1 MLTRI
6 GFVQTEKGEKMR
18 LIDADKLRLSYW
30 VSPTSTVST
39 AGQYYFY
46 SQDEVDNA
54 PTIEA
59 EPVVRCKDCRW
70 GREACGNI
78 ECSVDCNLPPE
89 YHGYEWF
96 CPNGESRTEVEE

>member
-1 MLTRI
+1 M
-6 GFVQTEKGEKMR
+6 EKGEQMR

-54 PTIEA
+54 PTIDA
-59 EPVVRCKDCRW
+59 EPVRHGKWIRH
-70 GREACGNI
+70 RESLVYVI
-78 ECSVDCNLPPE
+78 ECSVCGQKYFNPVMQSPGI
-89 YHGYEWF
+89 YCSNCGAK
-96 CPNGESRTEVEE
+96 NGRGKEE